1 MYTNVDQASVD
12 EAGRKAI
19 EVISVVD
26 SPILEKV
33 SEEDI
38 ASLQTYTK

>member
-1 MYTNVDQASVD
+1 MYTDVDQASVN

-19 EVISVVD
+19 EVISVANR
-26 SPILEKV
+26 SILEKV

-38 ASLQTYTK
+38 ASLQAYTK